1 MELFKEQKEC
11 DFYYPF
17 QFSDKNNKVVTSKVI
32 KYKVCNSKL
41 FITPV
46 NQVGRTIPVVNL

>member
-11 DFYYPF
+11 DFFYPF
-17 QFSDKNNKVVTSKVI
+17 QFSDKNNKVVISKVI